1 MQRVDGKVLI
11 RSLVFCLA
19 SAGLPATPLLA
30 EPNSGSDS
38 KIQLQVLG
46 SGGPEINDRRA
57 GSSYLLRIDEKA
69 AILIDTGPGS
79 SLNFEKSGADFNDLQ
94 AILFTHFHVDHSSD
108 FPALIKGAFFT
119 GRKGDLPVYGPAG
132 NDLMPS
138 AMEFVERLFGK
149 TGIYRYLNEY
159 VDPNTTGTYKIHATN
174 VRFARNKI
182 QRFTISPNLT
192 ISAISVHHGPLPAI
206 AWRIDAAGCSITI
219 SGDTSNRYE
228 TLVKLAEGSDLLIA
242 DHAIP
247 EQAEGVA
254 RNLHMPPSEIG
265 KITQAAGVKHLV
277 LSHRMRRTENL
288 EQESLALIRKHFAG
302 PVDFA
307 DDMARYALNGCGK

>member
-1 MQRVDGKVLI
+1 MIRVDSKVLI
-11 RSLVFCLA
+11 RALVFCLA
-19 SAGLPATPLLA
+19 SAGMTPTPLLA
-30 EPNSGSDS
+30 DPNSGPT
-38 KIQLQVLG
+38 IQLQVLG

-94 AILFTHFHVDHSSD
+94 TILFTHFHVDHSSD
-108 FPALIKGAFFT
+108 FPALIKGSFFT
-119 GRKGDLPVYGPAG
+119 GRTSDLPVYGPAG

-138 AMEFVERLFGK
+138 AKEFVERLFGK
-149 TGIYRYLNEY
+149 SGIYRYLNEY
-159 VDPNTTGTYKIHATN
+159 VDPNTTGAYKIHATN
-174 VRFARNKI
+174 VRFAKNKI

-192 ISAISVHHGPLPAI
+192 ISAISVHHGPLPAL

-219 SGDTSNRYE
+219 SGDASNRYE
-228 TLVKLAEGSDLLIA
+228 TLAKLAEGSDLLIA

-247 EQAEGVA
+247 EQAEGAA

-265 KITQAAGVKHLV
+265 KIAQAAGVKHLV
-277 LSHRMRRTENL
+277 LSHRMRRTEGS
-288 EQESLALIRKHFAG
+288 EKESLALIRKHFAG

-307 DDMARYALNGCGK
+307 DDMASYALSDCGK